1 MQVQGPF
8 AFPVRAA
15 DGGGGGTTTDELHV
29 AEQQREAALRALAVR
44 NSPRWLFVAPGASPE
59 SEDELKLLLRAD
71 FERHH
76 IYWNSIRWH
85 KYVPFP
91 PHSPLPQRSHPLR
104 KGDIFYS
111 HCISLA

>member
-15 DGGGGGTTTDELHV
+15 NGGGEGTTTDELHV

-44 NSPRWLFVAPGASPE
+44 NPPRWLFVAPGASPE

-85 KYVPFP
+85 KYVLLTP
-91 PHSPLPQRSHPLR
+91 PSPPPEHSHPLR
-104 KGDIFYS
+104 KGNIVNS
-111 HCISLA
+111 HYISLA